1 MRDPRSSGKSLGRVQ
16 RAAAGVKVEQNIIEQ
31 RQLVVMRHGSV
42 ANGLVQLL
50 EREEGAPV
58 VEAAALLG
66 IRVWPRATTA
76 VGHLPIVT

>member
-1 MRDPRSSGKSLGRVQ
+1 MIYIPQAVHEKPVALRDPRSSSKSLGRVQ

-50 EREEGAPV
+50 ERIFR
-58 VEAAALLG
+58 LG
-66 IRVWPRATTA
+66 GIYL
-76 VGHLPIVT
+76 G